1 MAIDTVDKRRNIA
14 MVYFVPDGAIDTEA
28 ERKAV
33 LFIYKTDT
41 AVISTVVIDFN
52 TLKKTFRFSTLSKTF
67 RYTAEKKKIRFN
79 TEPRA

>member
-1 MAIDTVDKRRNIA
+1 MAIDTINKRRNIA

-33 LFIYKTDT
+33 LFIYNSVPI
-41 AVISTVVIDFN
+41 AVIDFN
-52 TLKKTFRFSTLSKTF
+52 TLKKTFRFNTQSKDLRYNTLKKTF
-67 RYTAEKKKIRFN
+67 RFN